1 MAGLRQFCQ
10 CSTVNDDDLAPL
22 VEDYFF
28 SGAAKEDRMSKQV
41 VKKWVEAWVVDFY
54 LADDDGKPIG
64 QPIDTQEVYR
74 ANAPTRWADNHA
86 FRLKRQLQG
95 AKITY
100 SITKC

>member
-1 MAGLRQFCQ
+1 MQFD
-10 CSTVNDDDLAPL
+10 NDDLAAHIA
-22 VEDYFF
+22 DYFRC
-28 SGAAKEDRMSKQV
+28 GQAEEDMMSKQV

-64 QPIDTQEVYR
+64 QLIDTQEVYR

-95 AKITY
+95 AEIIY